1 MRLLLVEDEASLAD
15 SLARGL
21 RELSFAVDVVSD
33 GLAVTR
39 LAATTEFDAIILD
52 LSLPGRDGILVC
64 RDLRARHIS
73 VPVLM
78 LTART
83 ALDEKVAGFDAGA
96 DDYLVKPF
104 AFAELVARLRALL
117 RRPRT
122 AIADVLTVGD
132 LVVDTRS
139 QSARRGARLL
149 PLTTR
154 EYALLEHLVR
164 NAGAL
169 VNRASISGHV
179 WDDNHDPFSNN
190 VEVLMT
196 RLRRK
201 LEGSNETRMIETRR
215 GAGYRLV
222 ADAGEPVGSSDT

>member
-1 MRLLLVEDEASLAD
+1 MRLLLVEDEVSLAE

-21 RELSFAVDVVSD
+21 RELSFAVDVVGD
-33 GLAVTR
+33 GKE
-39 LAATTEFDAIILD
+39 ATNFAMLNEYDAIVLD
-52 LSLPGRDGILVC
+52 LTLPGRDGLVVC
-64 RDLRARHIS
+64 REVRKRGVS
-73 VPVLM
+73 TPVLM

-83 ALDEKVAGFDAGA
+83 ALDDKVLGFDAGA

-117 RRPRT
+117 RRPRVT
-122 AIADVLTVGD
+122 IADVITIGD
-132 LVVDTRS
+132 LEVDTRS
-139 QSARRGARLL
+139 QTARRGSRTL

-154 EYALLEHLVR
+154 EYALLEHLAR

-169 VNRASISGHV
+169 VSRASISGHV

-190 VEVLMT
+190 VEVLIA

-201 LEGSNETRMIETRR
+201 LEAEGETAMIETRR
-215 GAGYRLV
+215 GAGYRLS
-222 ADAGEPVGSSDT
+222 ADSALFEER

>member
-1 MRLLLVEDEASLAD
+1 MRLLLVEDEVSLAE

-21 RELSFAVDVVSD
+21 RELSFAVDVVGD
-33 GLAVTR
+33 GKE
-39 LAATTEFDAIILD
+39 ATNFAMLNEYDAIVLD
-52 LSLPGRDGILVC
+52 LTLPGRDGLVVC
-64 RDLRARHIS
+64 REVRKRGVS
-73 VPVLM
+73 TPVLM

-83 ALDEKVAGFDAGA
+83 ALDDKVLGFDAGA

-117 RRPRT
+117 RRPRVT
-122 AIADVLTVGD
+122 IADVITIGD
-132 LVVDTRS
+132 LEVDTRS
-139 QSARRGARLL
+139 QTARRGSRTL

-154 EYALLEHLVR
+154 EYALLEHLAR

-169 VNRASISGHV
+169 VSRASISGHV

-190 VEVLMT
+190 VEVLIA

-201 LEGSNETRMIETRR
+201 LEAEGETAMIETRR
-215 GAGYRLV
+215 GAGYRLS
-222 ADAGEPVGSSDT
+222 ADGASFEER

>member
-1 MRLLLVEDEASLAD
+1 MRLLLVEDEALLAESL
-15 SLARGL
+15 SRGL
-21 RELSFAVDVVSD
+21 RELSFAVDVVAD
-33 GLAVTR
+33 GIQANR
-39 LAATTEFDAIILD
+39 EAALTEYDAIILD
-52 LSLPGRDGILVC
+52 LTLPRRDGLDVC
-64 RDLRARHIS
+64 RELRRRGIT

-83 ALDEKVAGFDAGA
+83 AVDDTVAGFDAGA
-96 DDYLVKPF
+96 DDYLAKPF

-122 AIADVLTVGD
+122 TIADILTIGD
-132 LVVDTRS
+132 LQVDTRS
-139 QSARRGARLL
+139 QTAHRGSRAL

-154 EYALLEHLVR
+154 EYALLEHLAR
-164 NAGAL
+164 HAGAL
-169 VNRASISGHV
+169 VNRASISAHV

-190 VEVLMT
+190 IEVLMA

-201 LEGSNETRMIETRR
+201 LEGTGEVRMIETRR

-222 ADAGEPVGSSDT
+222 ARAIEG

>member
-1 MRLLLVEDEASLAD
+1 MRLLLVEDERPLAE

-21 RELSFAVDVVSD
+21 RELSFAVDVAAD
-33 GLAVTR
+33 GVQANVQ
-39 LAATTEFDAIILD
+39 AALTEYDAIILD
-52 LSLPGRDGILVC
+52 LTLPLRDGLEVC
-64 RDLRARHIS
+64 RELRRRGIT

-83 ALDEKVAGFDAGA
+83 AVDDTVAGFDAGA
-96 DDYLVKPF
+96 DDYLAKPF

-122 AIADVLTVGD
+122 TIADVLSVGD
-132 LVVDTRS
+132 LRVDTRS
-139 QSARRGARLL
+139 QTAWRGDRGL

-154 EYALLEHLVR
+154 EYALLEHLAR
-164 NAGAL
+164 HAGAL
-169 VNRASISGHV
+169 VNRASISAHV

-190 VEVLMT
+190 VEVLMA

-201 LEGSNETRMIETRR
+201 LEGPDESRMIETRR

-222 ADAGEPVGSSDT
+222 AQATDP

>member
-1 MRLLLVEDEASLAD
+1 VRLLLVEDEVLLAE

-21 RELSFAVDVVSD
+21 RELSFAVDVVGNGVDANAQAS
-33 GLAVTR
+33 LN
-39 LAATTEFDAIILD
+39 EYDAIVLD
-52 LSLPGRDGILVC
+52 LTLPGRDGLAVC
-64 RDLRARHIS
+64 RELRQRGIG

-83 ALDEKVAGFDAGA
+83 AIDDKVSGFDAGA

-117 RRPRT
+117 RRPRAT
-122 AIADVLTVGD
+122 IADVLRIGD
-132 LVVDTRS
+132 LEVDTRS
-139 QSARRGARLL
+139 QCARRGPREL

-154 EYALLEHLVR
+154 EYALLEHLAR
-164 NAGAL
+164 HAGAL

-190 VEVLMT
+190 IEVLMA

-201 LEGSNETRMIETRR
+201 LEAPGEARMIETRR

-222 ADAGEPVGSSDT
+222 PRATDA

>member
-1 MRLLLVEDEASLAD
+1 VRLLLVEDEASLAE

-21 RELSFAVDVVSD
+21 RELSFAVDVVGD
-33 GLAVTR
+33 GDAATA
-39 LAATTEFDAIILD
+39 LAALTEFDAVVLD
-52 LSLPGRDGILVC
+52 VSLPGRDGIAVC
-64 RDLRARHIS
+64 REWRARGIA

-78 LTART
+78 LTARS
-83 ALDEKVAGFDAGA
+83 ALTDKVAGFDAGA

-122 AIADVLTVGD
+122 AIADVLTLGD

-139 QSARRGARLL
+139 QTARRGARTL

-164 NAGAL
+164 HAGAL
-169 VNRASISGHV
+169 VSRASISGHV

-201 LEGSNETRMIETRR
+201 LEGPGESRMIETRR

-222 ADAGEPVGSSDT
+222 AHADEGGAPDA

>member
-1 MRLLLVEDEASLAD
+1 MRVLLVEDEISLAE

-21 RELSFAVDVVSD
+21 RELSFAVDVVGD
-33 GLAVTR
+33 GNEAMH
-39 LAATTEFDAIILD
+39 AAMLNEYDAIILD
-52 LSLPGRDGILVC
+52 LTLPGRDGLAVC
-64 RDLRARHIS
+64 REIRTRGVLT
-73 VPVLM
+73 PVLM

-83 ALDEKVAGFDAGA
+83 ALDEKVLGFDAGA

-117 RRPRT
+117 RRPRAT
-122 AIADVLTVGD
+122 IADVLVVGE
-132 LVVDTRS
+132 LRVDTRS
-139 QSARRGARLL
+139 QTATRGNRAL

-154 EYALLEHLVR
+154 EYALLEHLAR

-169 VNRASISGHV
+169 VSRASISGHV

-190 VEVLMT
+190 VEVLIA

-201 LEGSNETRMIETRR
+201 LEGAGETPMIETRR
-215 GAGYRLV
+215 GAGYRLS
-222 ADAGEPVGSSDT
+222 AESASFEER

>member
-1 MRLLLVEDEASLAD
+1 MRLLLVEDEAPLAE

-21 RELSFAVDVVSD
+21 RELSFAVDVVAD
-33 GLAVTR
+33 GVEANMQ
-39 LAATTEFDAIILD
+39 AALNEYDAIILD
-52 LSLPGRDGILVC
+52 LSLPRRDGLDVC
-64 RDLRARHIS
+64 RELRRRAIA
-73 VPVLM
+73 VPVIM

-83 ALDEKVAGFDAGA
+83 ALDDKVSGFDAGA

-117 RRPRT
+117 RRPRAT
-122 AIADVLTVGD
+122 VADVLTLGD

-139 QSARRGARLL
+139 QTARRGERAL

-154 EYALLEHLVR
+154 EYALLEHLAR
-164 NAGAL
+164 HAEAL
-169 VNRASISGHV
+169 VSRASISAHV

-190 VEVLMT
+190 VEVLMA

-201 LEGSNETRMIETRR
+201 LEGPQEVRMIETRR

-222 ADAGEPVGSSDT
+222 AQAADATPAE

>member
-1 MRLLLVEDEASLAD
+1 MRLLLVEDEAPLAE

-21 RELSFAVDVVSD
+21 RELSFAVDIVADGMDAVTHAALNEYDAIVLDLTLPRRD
-33 GLAVTR
+33 GL
-39 LAATTEFDAIILD
+39 D
-52 LSLPGRDGILVC
+52 VC
-64 RDLRARHIS
+64 REIRRRGIA

-83 ALDEKVAGFDAGA
+83 ALDDKVLGFDAGA

-117 RRPRT
+117 RRPRAT
-122 AIADVLTVGD
+122 IADVLTVGD

-139 QSARRGARLL
+139 QTALRAGRAL

-154 EYALLEHLVR
+154 EYALLEHLAR
-164 NAGAL
+164 HAGAL
-169 VNRASISGHV
+169 VSRASISAHV

-190 VEVLMT
+190 VEVLMA

-201 LEGSNETRMIETRR
+201 LEGVRETRMIETRR

-222 ADAGEPVGSSDT
+222 PHAADPVAGVDA